1 MNNQTGN
8 PMQLPSNEQTDPVSR
23 LPQQRHLN
31 YMSQMGIYL
40 YHQMSR
46 WWEGFKQR
54 FSARSPTVLP
64 LVKLDMSKSYR
75 VELGRPDR
83 VAILLVGCGGSGSFA
98 AHILAQYA
106 DWANRTGVDVRLY
119 FIDPDKVEE
128 KNLVRQNFCRAEI
141 GYPKAVTLAWRY
153 TAAFGLNIVPIV
165 DCFSARMLD
174 KFKPSNSIHGTVTV
188 VVGAVDN
195 FRARRDIADAV
206 TDRLTGNLTFT
217 APRDRIW
224 WIDAGNERFS
234 GQILAGNSLDS
245 EPLLSPL
252 GFCTGVPLPHIQ
264 DPTLLQERER
274 QGIDNL
280 SCADLTLLE
289 EQSAMINR
297 TMATWVG
304 IYLYRLLQSRDLRM
318 MATHINL
325 DVGATRST
333 LITTGRLVKPA
344 LAQRPAVQRT
354 QAHPLEDGEAPN
366 DNACPVCGS
375 EVIEGTVQQRGVLI
389 GVRFCSQCTWREEG
403 CPECG
408 HEIGDIQLENDDHQ
422 IVPALGCVNCGW
434 SHAIPEQFW
443 DEALAEEEVQP
454 IHTE

>member
-1 MNNQTGN
+1 MNNQRSN
-8 PMQLPSNEQTDPVSR
+8 PTQLPAIEPTDLVSR

-31 YMSQMGIYL
+31 YLSQLGIYFYQKAREWL
-40 YHQMSR
+40 
-46 WWEGFKQR
+46 FALKQR
-54 FSARSPTVLP
+54 SKTKSPTVLP
-64 LVKLDMSKSYR
+64 LIKLDIHRSYR

-83 VAILLVGCGGSGSFA
+83 VAILLVGCGGTGSFA

-153 TAAFGLNIVPIV
+153 TAAFGLNIVPVV

-174 KFKPSNSIHGTVTV
+174 KFKPSNSVHGTVTV
-188 VVGAVDN
+188 VIGAVDN
-195 FRARRDIADAV
+195 FRARRDIADAI
-206 TDRLTGNLTFT
+206 TDRLTGNLSFT
-217 APRDRIW
+217 ATRDRIW
-224 WIDAGNERFS
+224 WIDGGNERFS

-252 GFCTGVPLPHIQ
+252 GFCIGIPFPHIQ
-264 DPTLLQERER
+264 DPTLLQARER
-274 QGIDNL
+274 QGLDTL

-297 TMATWVG
+297 TMATWIG
-304 IYLYRLLQSRDLRM
+304 IYLYRLLQSRDLSM
-318 MATHINL
+318 MATHVNL
-325 DVGATRST
+325 DAGVTRST

-354 QAHPLEDGEAPN
+354 QPRQLEEGAAPG

-375 EVIEGTVQQRGVLI
+375 EMIEGTVEQRGVLI
-389 GVRFCSQCTWREEG
+389 GVRFCSECTWREEG

-408 HEIGDIQLENDDHQ
+408 HEIGDIQLENDEHQ

-443 DEALAEEEVQP
+443 DEVLAEEQVQP
-454 IHTE
+454 IQTE